1 MTTDIMPFDFHGQT
15 VRTLTDSHGEPW
27 FVAKDVCEILGYSNA
42 SKAIADHVDDE
53 DKLNNESLSS
63 LGQRGGWIINESGL
77 YGLILSSKMPN
88 AKIFKRWVTSE
99 VLPSIRKTGSY
110 VASLNPAT
118 AAYAERCNRIC
129 LLKLAKGIVHP
140 DYLEAKARIVIAD
153 QFGELPEIDP
163 GRRPLTVADYLKEK
177 GLTATELKS
186 VQSVFGKKLKHAY
199 RDKHGH
205 DPMKTDI
212 EVKGRI
218 RPVYAYTEA
227 DRLMFDTVYTSMQEH
242 RLAA

>member
-1 MTTDIMPFDFHGQT
+1 MITDITPFDFHGQT
-15 VRTLTDSHGEPW
+15 VRTLTDEHGEPW
-27 FVAKDVCEILGYSNA
+27 FSLKDVMGVLGIGNPTETVKTLDS
-42 SKAIADHVDDE
+42 DE
-53 DKLNNESLSS
+53 FTTTELTDS
-63 LGQRGGWIINESGL
+63 LGRSQSSFIVNESGL
-77 YGLILSSKMPN
+77 YSLIMRSRKPE
-88 AKIFKRWVTSE
+88 ARPFRKWVTSE

-110 VASLNPAT
+110 TASLNPAA

-153 QFGELPEIDP
+153 EFGELPEIDP

-177 GLTATELKS
+177 GLSDAELKS
-186 VQSVFGKKLKHAY
+186 TQSVFGKKLKHAY
-199 RDKHGH
+199 RDKYGH

-218 RPVYAYTEA
+218 RTVYAYTEA